1 MRLRMCM
8 WCGGVVDISTH
19 STPSGATVGGV
30 PEDALSRPLSAVLA
44 TARRRA
50 ARGGD
55 RTADTAHLLHGLLES
70 DPAVRE
76 SLGGGWPLTA
86 KLLGYLAQRCI
97 GYGQRWRHTVEQA
110 RGPYAAVGAPEA
122 PHGPGGSSADGPA
135 NARMSSAGS
144 SPAGSS
150 LAGSSTIGSSGAG
163 WSPAATAALTAA
175 VERAAARGARS
186 AEGVDL
192 FAALAAD
199 PECRAAEVLRTAGV
213 DVRALT
219 AVMGVQPPSA
229 PPEPSAPHGPSA
241 PWRGVRGIR
250 GDTPVAGLS

>member
-1 MRLRMCM
+1 
-8 WCGGVVDISTH
+8 VDISTH
-19 STPSGATVGGV
+19 STPAGATAGGI
-30 PEDALSRPLSAVLA
+30 PEDLLSGPLAAVLA

-76 SLGGGWPLTA
+76 LLGGGWPLTA

-97 GYGQRWRHTVEQA
+97 GYGLRWRHTVEQA
-110 RGPYAAVGAPEA
+110 RGPYAAVQATDP
-122 PHGPGGSSADGPA
+122 PHT
-135 NARMSSAGS
+135 SAGS
-144 SPAGSS
+144 SP
-150 LAGSSTIGSSGAG
+150 AG
-163 WSPAATAALTAA
+163 WSPAATAALAAA
-175 VERAAARGARS
+175 VDRAAARGARS

-213 DVRALT
+213 EVRALA
-219 AVMGVQPPSA
+219 AVMGVPPSA
-229 PPEPSAPHGPSA
+229 SPPEPSAPRGPSV
-241 PWRGVRGIR
+241 PWHGVRGIR
-250 GDTPVAGLS
+250 GDTPVVGLS